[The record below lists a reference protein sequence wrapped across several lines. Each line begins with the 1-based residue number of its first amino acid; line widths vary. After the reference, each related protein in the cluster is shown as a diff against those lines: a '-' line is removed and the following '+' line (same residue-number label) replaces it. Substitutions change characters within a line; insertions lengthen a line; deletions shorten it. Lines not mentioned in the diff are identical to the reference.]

1 MKKTIFVDFH
11 GFTGKFTFSS
21 VVLLLL
27 FFMQIVSKTTY
38 MFMFSSKKQNEIS
51 LPFPLPLNEND
62 TGRERKRFIK
72 SNLFIRNHYHG
83 LMPGRYTNGE

>member
-51 LPFPLPLNEND
+51 LPFPCRLMKMILVEN
-62 TGRERKRFIK
+62 GKGS
-72 SNLFIRNHYHG
+72 SNPIYLLEIIT
-83 LMPGRYTNGE
+83 MV